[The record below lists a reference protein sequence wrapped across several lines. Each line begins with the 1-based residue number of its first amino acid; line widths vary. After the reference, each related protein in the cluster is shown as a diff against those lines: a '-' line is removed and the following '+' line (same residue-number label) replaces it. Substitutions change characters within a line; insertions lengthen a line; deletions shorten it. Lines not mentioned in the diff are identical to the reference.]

1 MVQLF
6 FFFFFPNWKIPLH
19 STRGET
25 DCSLH
30 LAVYVCSVHIHMNT
44 HMGAHL
50 CVSVHACVFMFRD
63 PNWCQV
69 SFLISLT
76 LFIGAGSLV
85 TPRTRQYGD
94 STGQLASGLQVLM
107 SLPTECEIICRC
119 HTYCPAQLLCE
130 FWRSAVWPSIVYGKN
145 FSHCASF
152 PTQSPRGII

>member
-1 MVQLF
+1 MSGMMISMKIAPTMGSGLIRGAHTSEPWYNSFLF
-6 FFFFFPNWKIPLH
+6 LFSEINVLLLPNWKIPLH

-25 DCSLH
+25 HCSLS

-50 CVSVHACVFMFRD
+50 CVSVHACMFMFRD

-85 TPRTRQYGD
+85 TLRTRQYGD
-94 STGQLASGLQVLM
+94 S
-107 SLPTECEIICRC
+107 IWR
-119 HTYCPAQLLCE
+119 PACLRTPGAHVSPY
-130 FWRSAVWPSIVYGKN
+130 WVWDYL
-145 FSHCASF
+145 
-152 PTQSPRGII
+152 